1 MCAFRSCWHGY
12 LNSQDLPFKPKYL
25 VTFTVGISQKENINR
40 AVKKVIFKESIYIW
54 HYSYIPGSTVS
65 SRLLPFSFFLA
76 TLNLSINAHMWW
88 SYSLANYL
96 IVFDLWLQFSRD
108 FAILLFHYDG
118 RVSEW
123 DEFEWSKRAIH
134 VSVRKQAKW
143 CVEMLYYS
151 SHVLVIKMMLNFLDY
166 HDL

>member
-1 MCAFRSCWHGY
+1 
-12 LNSQDLPFKPKYL
+12 
-25 VTFTVGISQKENINR
+25 
-40 AVKKVIFKESIYIW
+40 
-54 HYSYIPGSTVS
+54 
-65 SRLLPFSFFLA
+65 
-76 TLNLSINAHMWW
+76 
-88 SYSLANYL
+88 
-96 IVFDLWLQFSRD
+96 LQFSRD

-151 SHVLVIKMMLNFLDY
+151 SHVLVWKMILNFLDY
-166 HDL
+166 HDSRWYAKRFLHPDIVAAYEYIFIWDEDLGVDHFNGDKYVVDLHLTMSSSYHFLR